1 MSSCDTSVIGA
12 TRFRRTAGFR
22 VDGAFEDFDSVR
34 FAGMVL
40 YDPFQRTNGR
50 LPVRSF
56 RPRLFLFG

>member
-1 MSSCDTSVIGA
+1 VIGA
-12 TRFRRTAGFR
+12 TRFRRTAGLR
-22 VDGAFEDFDSVR
+22 VAGAFEDFDSVR